1 MVKFASKVTFGA
13 ETADWQERINTE
25 RMRQYRVERA
35 QKIVREH
42 GIASI
47 LAATTTVSGR

>member
-13 ETADWQERINTE
+13 ESADWQERINTE

-35 QKIVREH
+35 QKIMRKH
-42 GIASI
+42 GM
-47 LAATTTVSGR
+47 AAML